1 MKNSKTI
8 NALLIAITAATVIL
22 NIAMYF
28 FLPGKIATQIT
39 FSGKPSNTMNTALYL
54 VLAPLIIG
62 LASGMGIY
70 SNDKKIKYFVI
81 GCVLFAANI
90 AVILYNM
97 L

>member
-8 NALLIAITAATVIL
+8 NALLIAITAVTVIL

-28 FLPGKIATQIT
+28 FLPDKIATQIT
-39 FSGKPSNTMNTALYL
+39 FSGKPSNTMSTALYL
-54 VLAPLIIG
+54 VLSPLIIG
-62 LASGMGIY
+62 LASGMGICR
-70 SNDKKIKYFVI
+70 NDKKIKYFVI

>member
-8 NALLIAITAATVIL
+8 NALLIAITAVTVIL
-22 NIAMYF
+22 NIVMYF

-39 FSGKPSNTMNTALYL
+39 FSGKPSNNMSTVLYL
-54 VLAPLIIG
+54 VLSSLMIG

-70 SNDKKIKYFVI
+70 NDVKKIKYLVI